1 MVHMERDHSNNY
13 EILASKRLT
22 KSFTRINDLD
32 IWGSMSLS
40 YEQTKEILNNVLSKL
55 GPDSEPLTITITRN
69 NTNEDCRKKNK

>member
-1 MVHMERDHSNNY
+1 MERDHSNNY